1 MKKNDSRKRGGLFER
16 AAAKEY
22 EKKGYKILGFNYSAK
37 GGEID
42 VIAGK
47 KELLVFVEVKA
58 RKTGSSSNPFEAVD
72 SRKQKRIIR
81 AAKQYMLFNNLY
93 KTYVRFDVAAVEA
106 AGDEAVKIEIMED
119 AFQDAGV

>member
-1 MKKNDSRKRGGLFER
+1 MKKNDSRERGGLFER

-22 EKKGYKILGFNYSAK
+22 ERRGYEILGMNYTGR

-47 KELLVFVEVKA
+47 KDLLVFVEVKA

-72 SRKQKRIIR
+72 GRKQKRIIR
-81 AAKQYMLFNNLY
+81 AAKQYMLFNNAY
-93 KTYVRFDVAAVEA
+93 KTYVRFDIAAVEA
-106 AGDEAVKIEIMED
+106 AGDKAVKIEIMED